1 MNRTVQV
8 AAATVNG
15 ESATALAEPS
25 VRRWMHHAVRRI
37 VTAMAA
43 TDAAKDCGPA
53 PRPSVAS
60 RTDAVPHNASPASA
74 EPSRTST
81 RISNL
86 SSAGAGLLRPGSY
99 KDPSMAFSGRS
110 CFALAAASLC
120 ATLAS
125 GCGGSGTLTAQEY
138 PAAAEQLVSSADLG
152 RINPASPEYTVMA
165 WWRDAQFSDFSGYL
179 SHLTR
184 SVRLRVTS
192 QQLERE
198 LPILAGGIRT
208 AKPRILSAEVVGDSA
223 TVYAKIVFRQPIGAT
238 RYVTTTRPQAF
249 HLLRVRDSWRLADTF
264 FADSITGQAL
274 KAADSAKS

>member
-1 MNRTVQV
+1 M
-8 AAATVNG
+8 
-15 ESATALAEPS
+15 AL
-25 VRRWMHHAVRRI
+25 
-37 VTAMAA
+37 
-43 TDAAKDCGPA
+43 
-53 PRPSVAS
+53 
-60 RTDAVPHNASPASA
+60 
-74 EPSRTST
+74 
-81 RISNL
+81 
-86 SSAGAGLLRPGSY
+86 
-99 KDPSMAFSGRS
+99 SGRS

-138 PAAAEQLVSSADLG
+138 PAAAEQLVSAADLG
-152 RINPASPEYTVMA
+152 RIDPASPEYTVMA
-165 WWRDAQFSDFSGYL
+165 WWRDVQFSDFSGYL

-184 SVRLRVTS
+184 SVRLRLTA

-208 AKPRILSAEVVGDSA
+208 AKPRILSAEVVGGTA

-249 HLLRVRDSWRLADTF
+249 HLVRVRGRWRFADTF

-274 KAADSAKS
+274 KAADAAKS